1 MKMNNN
7 NNNELEQDSSSNKCI
22 IELSSPLSANE
33 LDFLTLYLESRK
45 QSGGGD
51 IKKVL
56 LNEDSTQM
64 TVFYEGL
71 FFLSLSPI
79 SIDLIL
85 NLFFFKIR
93 KLSKEFLKKSI
104 YSLEIIS

>member
-1 MKMNNN
+1 MNNN
-7 NNNELEQDSSSNKCI
+7 NNNELEQDSSSNN
-22 IELSSPLSANE
+22 ELSSPLSANE

-71 FFLSLSPI
+71 FFLSLSTI

-85 NLFFFKIR
+85 NLFFFKIK

>member
-1 MKMNNN
+1 MNNN
-7 NNNELEQDSSSNKCI
+7 NNNELEQDSSSNN
-22 IELSSPLSANE
+22 ELSSPLSANE

-71 FFLSLSPI
+71 FFLSLSTI

>member
-1 MKMNNN
+1 MNNN
-7 NNNELEQDSSSNKCI
+7 NNNELEQDSSSNN
-22 IELSSPLSANE
+22 ELSSPLSANE
-33 LDFLTLYLESRK
+33 LDFLTLYLESRN

-71 FFLSLSPI
+71 FFLSLSTI
-79 SIDLIL
+79 SYRLDFKFIL
-85 NLFFFKIR
+85 L
-93 KLSKEFLKKSI
+93 
-104 YSLEIIS
+104 

>member
-1 MKMNNN
+1 MNNN
-7 NNNELEQDSSSNKCI
+7 NNNELEQDSSSNN
-22 IELSSPLSANE
+22 ELSSPLSANE
-33 LDFLTLYLESRK
+33 LDFLTFYLESRK

-71 FFLSLSPI
+71 FFLSLSTI

-85 NLFFFKIR
+85 NLFFFKIK